1 LNQILGGDTLSS
13 RLGAEVRDH
22 QGLTYG
28 IYSNFITG
36 KNAGTFL
43 IEMQTSPEDAR
54 KAISSTRN
62 LLKQVH
68 QQGVTAGEVETA
80 KRNLISN
87 YNISLANPEQLSQK
101 MVMNEVY
108 GLNQIELQSFIN
120 KIEQVNL
127 SQVNQAARELLHA
140 DKIVVVTAGPPI
152 LIHRNIKEAL

>member
-1 LNQILGGDTLSS
+1 MNKSIIHPRLKIGREINQKMLPNKLLWLLRSLHG
-13 RLGAEVRDH
+13 
-22 QGLTYG
+22 
-28 IYSNFITG
+28 
-36 KNAGTFL
+36 FL
-43 IEMQTSPEDAR
+43 PLMPVKI
-54 KAISSTRN
+54 KI
-62 LLKQVH
+62 
-68 QQGVTAGEVETA
+68 
-80 KRNLISN
+80 LISN

-108 GLNQIELQSFIN
+108 GLNQIELQSFIS